1 LRWRARSSEFG
12 GSRLRY
18 IRDALRTSECLLA
31 VGGILL
37 LALSIAGLVRAN
49 IYQFIERRQFAR
61 SIAPE
66 DGRAPAFRPTV
77 GSAIGTIEIPRISL
91 SAIVVEGDG
100 DKQLELAAGHVPGT
114 AFPGEPGNSGISG
127 HRDTVFRAL
136 RLIRK
141 NDEIAVTTH
150 RGEFTYRVTST
161 QIVHPGAIHVLFP
174 TKSEVL
180 TLVTCYPFYF
190 VGPAPQRFI
199 VRAER
204 VADRPEK

>member
-1 LRWRARSSEFG
+1 LRS
-12 GSRLRY
+12 
-18 IRDALRTSECLLA
+18 IRDALRTSECVLVA
-31 VGGILL
+31 VGILL
-37 LALSIAGLVRAN
+37 LALGIAELVRAD
-49 IYQFIERRQFAR
+49 IYQVVERRQFAG

-66 DGRAPAFRPTV
+66 DSAAPTSRPTV
-77 GSAIGTIEIPRISL
+77 GSAIGIIEIPRISL
-91 SAIVVEGDG
+91 SSIVVEGDG
-100 DKQLELAAGHVPGT
+100 PRQLELAAGHVPGT
-114 AFPGEPGNSGISG
+114 AFPGEPGNSAISG

-141 NDEIAVTTH
+141 NDVIAVATH
-150 RGEFTYRVTST
+150 RGKFTYRVTST
-161 QIVHPGAIHVLFP
+161 QIVQPGAIQVLFP

-204 VADRPEK
+204 VADHPEK

>member
-1 LRWRARSSEFG
+1 LAIG
-12 GSRLRY
+12 
-18 IRDALRTSECLLA
+18 IR
-31 VGGILL
+31 L
-37 LALSIAGLVRAN
+37 LALGFATLVRAHV
-49 IYQFIERRQFAR
+49 YQVVERRQFAG

-66 DGRAPAFRPTV
+66 DSGAPASRPTV

-91 SAIVVEGDG
+91 SSIVVEGDG
-100 DKQLELAAGHVPGT
+100 VRQLELAAGHVPGT
-114 AFPGEPGNSGISG
+114 AFPGEPGNSAISG

-141 NDEIAVTTH
+141 NDEIAVTIH
-150 RGEFTYRVTST
+150 RGKFTYRVTST
-161 QIVHPGAIHVLFP
+161 QIVQPGAIQVLFP

-199 VRAER
+199 VRADR

>member
-1 LRWRARSSEFG
+1 VLVVA
-12 GSRLRY
+12 
-18 IRDALRTSECLLA
+18 
-31 VGGILL
+31 GILL
-37 LALSIAGLVRAN
+37 LALGIVESVRAD
-49 IYQFIERRQFAR
+49 IYQIVERRQFAG

-66 DGRAPAFRPTV
+66 DSRAPASRPTV
-77 GSAIGTIEIPRISL
+77 GSAIGTIEIARISL

-100 DKQLELAAGHVPGT
+100 GKQLELAAGHVPGT
-114 AFPGEPGNSGISG
+114 AFPGEPGNSAISG

-141 NDEIAVTTH
+141 NDEITVTTH
-150 RGEFTYRVTST
+150 RGKFIYRITST
-161 QIVHPGAIHVLFP
+161 QIVQPGAIEVLFP

-190 VGPAPQRFI
+190 VGPAPRRFI

-204 VADRPEK
+204 VADHPEK